1 MRSRHHPAS
10 QVRERH
16 PDDRGL
22 LGHHLPHQP
31 TDLPLPDLGRLGR
44 QLCLFTIL
52 ELLNCTN
59 SSPNSQTNRST
70 NYYIVERH
78 TNSCAYC
85 QTNADPKSKEINDS
99 LLL

>member
-1 MRSRHHPAS
+1 
-10 QVRERH
+10 
-16 PDDRGL
+16 
-22 LGHHLPHQP
+22 
-31 TDLPLPDLGRLGR
+31 
-44 QLCLFTIL
+44 
-52 ELLNCTN
+52 LNSTH